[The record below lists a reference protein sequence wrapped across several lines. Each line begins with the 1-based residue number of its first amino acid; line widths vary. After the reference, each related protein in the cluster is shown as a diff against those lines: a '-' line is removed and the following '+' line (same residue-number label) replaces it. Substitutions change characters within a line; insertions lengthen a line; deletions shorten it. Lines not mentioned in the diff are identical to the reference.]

1 MRWVL
6 RLVLFVGVA
15 FVVSAIAASFVSAN
29 HTAGTA
35 DAILVVILVGGA
47 ALAFR
52 ARAHAR
58 SH

>member
-6 RLVLFVGVA
+6 RLVLFVVLA
-15 FVVSAIAASFVSAN
+15 RVVSVIAASFVSTN
-29 HTAGTA
+29 HTNGTA
-35 DAILVVILVGGA
+35 EVILVAILAGGA